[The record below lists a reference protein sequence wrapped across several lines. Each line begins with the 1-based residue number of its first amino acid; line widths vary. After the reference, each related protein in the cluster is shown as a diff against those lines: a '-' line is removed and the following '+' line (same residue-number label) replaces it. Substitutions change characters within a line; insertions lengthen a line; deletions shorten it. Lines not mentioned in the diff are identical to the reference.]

1 MADWMD
7 RISELRARARALEER
22 LADPA
27 VAKQPAELAKAGK
40 ELSELRPLL
49 DAGRR
54 YEETLRG
61 VAEARALATDADPEM
76 AELAKSELP
85 ELEARREALE
95 AEIRTLLRPKDAN
108 DAKDAILEIRA
119 GAGGDEAALFAAELF
134 RMYSRYAESQGWKVE
149 QLSESWTGGGGLKE
163 VIAGVSGKN
172 VYGRLKYERGVHRV
186 QRVPATEGAGRIHT
200 STVTVAIMP
209 EAEEVDIA
217 INPAD
222 LRIDV
227 FRASGPGGQSV
238 NTTDSAVRVTHIPT
252 GVVVSCQDEK
262 SQLKNKNKALKVLR
276 ARLLD
281 AEREKQAAERA
292 SERRAQVGTGDRS
305 EKIRTYNFPQ
315 SRITDHRAGVTVH
328 QLDRVMEGDLE
339 PLLEAVAAS
348 LAGERPRDAGAGEAA

>member
-1 MADWMD
+1 MADWKD
-7 RISELRARARALEER
+7 KIADARARARALEER

-27 VAKQPAELAKAGK
+27 VARQPAELAKAGK
-40 ELSELRPLL
+40 ELAELRPVL
-49 DAGRR
+49 DAARR
-54 YEETLRG
+54 WDETQKSL
-61 VAEARALATDADPEM
+61 AEARALADDAD
-76 AELAKSELP
+76 AELAELAESELP
-85 ELEARREALE
+85 ELEAKSAALD
-95 AEIRTLLRPKDAN
+95 AELRALLRPRDPN

-119 GAGGDEAALFAAELF
+119 GAGGEEAALFAGELF
-134 RMYSRYAESQGWKVE
+134 RMYSRYAEAQGWKLE
-149 QLSESWTGGGGLKE
+149 LLSESATGSGGLKE
-163 VIAGVSGKN
+163 VIAGISGKD

-328 QLDRVMEGDLE
+328 QLDRVMEGDIE
-339 PLLEAVAAS
+339 ELLDAVAAS
-348 LAGERPRDAGAGEAA
+348 VEGDGPRAGEAA